1 MGISVWPQGR
11 CGQDTALL
19 VNSQQQQRKA
29 IEHFLSNADY
39 HVLCADTSEQAVELC
54 RSYRGAIHL
63 LVTDLELG
71 GASGWD
77 LAETAARMRP
87 GLVVLFLSNEAP
99 AVRERKIAPEVLL
112 QFTHALGI
120 KARQRQAS
128 ALRKFAH
135 VPASAERLN

>member
-1 MGISVWPQGR
+1 MGISAWPQAGR
-11 CGQDTALL
+11 GQETALL
-19 VNSQQQQRKA
+19 VNSQQQQREA

-87 GLVVLFLSNEAP
+87 GLIVLFLSNEMTG
-99 AVRERKIAPEVLL
+99 VRERKIEPEVLL
-112 QFTHALGI
+112 EFTHALGI
-120 KARQRQAS
+120 KARQRRAS
-128 ALRKFAH
+128 ALRKFAD
-135 VPASAERLN
+135 VPASAECLN